1 MATKPRVW
9 PDNPTHPG
17 ELLHDELL
25 ARDISVVDVA
35 ASLGTLAD
43 RLERVLA
50 LQGPITAELAW
61 ELERVVTGV
70 SARFWMSLQAD
81 YDLAV
86 ARRHRTSA

>member
-17 ELLHDELL
+17 ELLQDELL
-25 ARDISVVDVA
+25 ARNISVRDLG
-35 ASLGTLAD
+35 ASLGALAHN
-43 RLERVLA
+43 LERVLA

-70 SARFWMSLQAD
+70 SARFWMGLQAD